1 MQRAILDNPL
11 EMIYNVY
18 QGGNSMQVTVS
29 KWGNSLGIR
38 IPTNVVDALAIKNG
52 DSISYEVKEDSLI
65 LKKDLSTKD
74 MFESF
79 YGKSYDEITSED
91 LGPGGELD
99 WGEDV
104 GGELF

>member
-1 MQRAILDNPL
+1 MREAILDNPL

-18 QGGNSMQVTVS
+18 QGGNIMQVTVS

-52 DSISYEVKEDSLI
+52 DSISYEVKDNSLI

-79 YGKSYDEITSED
+79 YGKPYNEITSED

-99 WGEDV
+99 WGEDI

>member
-1 MQRAILDNPL
+1 
-11 EMIYNVY
+11 
-18 QGGNSMQVTVS
+18 MQVTVS

-38 IPTNVVDALAIKNG
+38 IPTSVVETLALKNG
-52 DSISYEVKEDSLI
+52 DSISYEVKDNSLI
-65 LKKDLSTKD
+65 LKKDISTKD

-79 YGKSYDEITSED
+79 YGKPYDKISSED

-99 WGEDV
+99 WGGDI